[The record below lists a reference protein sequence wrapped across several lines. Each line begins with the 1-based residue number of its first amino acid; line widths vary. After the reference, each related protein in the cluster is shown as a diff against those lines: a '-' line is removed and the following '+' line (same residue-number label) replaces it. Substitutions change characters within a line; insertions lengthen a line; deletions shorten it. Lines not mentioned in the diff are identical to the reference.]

1 MTREDGRKPDQLRPV
16 ELTPHFV
23 KYPEG
28 SVLIAMGE
36 TRVLCNVSVQD
47 GAPRWKQSQGIPGGW
62 VTAEYSMLPRST
74 HSRKARETSGLG
86 GRTQEIRRLIGRS
99 LRAAIDLK
107 KLGERTFI
115 VDCDVLQADGG
126 TRTAAI
132 TGGYLAL
139 KMALQTLIEGGEVSP
154 DVFLSPVAAISVSI
168 IDRVPMLDLCYSE
181 DVAADVD
188 VNIVMNAAGEFIEV
202 QGTAEGATF
211 DRASLDNMLDLAN
224 TGIRELLELRLPD

>member
-1 MTREDGRKPDQLRPV
+1 
-16 ELTPHFV
+16 
-23 KYPEG
+23 
-28 SVLIAMGE
+28 
-36 TRVLCNVSVQD
+36 VLCNVSVQD

>member
-154 DVFLSPVAAISVSI
+154 DVFLSPVAAISVGI